1 LSALLSRLFLFA
13 ITILCNKNEPAEHY
27 ALVPLAIFIDA
38 QRSIIVI
45 FVQPGGV
52 RLSQWSDSF
61 LVRQI
66 AR

>member
-1 LSALLSRLFLFA
+1 
-13 ITILCNKNEPAEHY
+13 LCNKNEPAEHY

-61 LVRQI
+61 LVRQM